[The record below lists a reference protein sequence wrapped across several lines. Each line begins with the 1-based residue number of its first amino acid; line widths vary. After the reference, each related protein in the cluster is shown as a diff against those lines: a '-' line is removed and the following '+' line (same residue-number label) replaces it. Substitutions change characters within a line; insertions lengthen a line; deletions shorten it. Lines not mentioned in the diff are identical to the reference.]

1 MHRYV
6 AHMKGRV
13 QGTAQEQTERLV
25 EITVADGGIGIPAR
39 MARTSDVYAGNHGDE
54 RRLFTR
60 AMQPGASSKAGGEP
74 GWGLGYRKMLRA
86 AFHLRGIVVIRS
98 GRVSMTKTYVGSD
111 VDAGDFNDATSA
123 AFSFDMTDDG
133 SPLIGGTAVSLLF
146 PLEPSAQPRLL

>member
-1 MHRYV
+1 M
-6 AHMKGRV
+6 